1 MTQEFQLQAPE
12 INYSCLV
19 LLSVHAPKGTLFN
32 RFPVKPS
39 ASLALFTAHPGQMD
53 VGLAAE
59 S

>member
-19 LLSVHAPKGTLFN
+19 LLAVHAPKGTLSN
-32 RFPVKPS
+32 LFPVKPS
-39 ASLALFTAHPGQMD
+39 ASLALFTAHTGQMG
-53 VGLAAE
+53 VGLAAD